1 MEKNKVAVNF
11 RVRQYTNQ
19 VLGVIK
25 EKYALRDK
33 AEALDKFVEIYGTEF
48 VEPEVKE
55 EFVKEVIESCNKHIK
70 KYGYRAMD
78 KKKFK
83 ELFELS

>member
-11 RVRQYTNQ
+11 RIRHYTNQ

-33 AEALDKFVEIYGTEF
+33 AEALDKFTEIYGIEF

-55 EFVKEVIESCNKHIK
+55 EFIKEVIESCNRHIK
-70 KYGYRAMD
+70 RYGYRSMS
-78 KKKFK
+78 KKEFK
-83 ELFELS
+83 EVFELS

>member
-11 RVRQYTNQ
+11 RIRHYTNR

-33 AEALDKFVEIYGTEF
+33 AEALDKFTEIYGIEF

-55 EFVKEVIESCNKHIK
+55 EFIKEVIESCNRHIK
-70 KYGYRAMD
+70 RYGYRTIND
-78 KKKFK
+78 KEFK
-83 ELFELS
+83 ELFEMG

>member
-11 RVRQYTNQ
+11 RVKPYTNQ
-19 VLGVIK
+19 VLGVVK

-33 AEALDKFVEIYGTEF
+33 AEALDKFVEMHGIVF

-55 EFVKEVIESCNKHIK
+55 DFIKEVIESCKIHVK
-70 KYGYRAMD
+70 RYGYKSIS
-78 KKKFK
+78 KKEFK
-83 ELFELS
+83 KLFEMG

>member
-70 KYGYRAMD
+70 KYGYRTMD

>member
-11 RVRQYTNQ
+11 RIKHYTNQ
-19 VLGVIK
+19 VLGVVK

-33 AEALDKFVEIYGTEF
+33 AEALDKFTEIYGTEF

-55 EFVKEVIESCNKHIK
+55 EFVKDVIESCNRHIK
-70 KYGYRAMD
+70 RYGYKSMN
-78 KKKFK
+78 KKEFK